1 MKDGKRGAVARP
13 VAKSRALTTTPWG
26 DVKEA
31 DGASG
36 REKPTKAVGTKAKA
50 GAEAVN
56 AVVHETPQPIEASRS
71 IQKQTR
77 KRKPQRAAVPWSP
90 EREAIFLETLAHTCS
105 VKNAVRAS
113 GLSSAA
119 IYRRR
124 DASDTFRAAW
134 VQALREAYVRLET
147 ELLGRAL
154 NGVRKPV
161 WHGGRRVGSVVEY
174 SDRLALALLAQY
186 RETCR
191 GSAQAASPQAEA
203 RVVLIEALSRM
214 NRGMGG
220 EG

>member
-1 MKDGKRGAVARP
+1 MSKGKRGAQARP
-13 VAKSRALTTTPWG
+13 VAKSRAVAVVKAVVSGTTPSG
-26 DVKEA
+26 GVTDS

-36 REKPTKAVGTKAKA
+36 PEPVPGSPGPARGAGKRDPAASGVKTLVAKRA
-50 GAEAVN
+50 RRRA
-56 AVVHETPQPIEASRS
+56 
-71 IQKQTR
+71 
-77 KRKPQRAAVPWSP
+77 PQRTAVPWSE
-90 EREAIFLETLAHTCS
+90 EREAIFLETLGQTCS
-105 VKNAVRAS
+105 VTNAVKAS

-124 DASDTFRAAW
+124 NASDTFRAAW
-134 VQALREAYVRLET
+134 AQALREAYTRLET

-174 SDRLALALLAQY
+174 SDRLALAMLARY

-191 GSAQAASPQAEA
+191 GSAQAPTIEGEA
-203 RVVLIEALSRM
+203 RVVLIEALARM